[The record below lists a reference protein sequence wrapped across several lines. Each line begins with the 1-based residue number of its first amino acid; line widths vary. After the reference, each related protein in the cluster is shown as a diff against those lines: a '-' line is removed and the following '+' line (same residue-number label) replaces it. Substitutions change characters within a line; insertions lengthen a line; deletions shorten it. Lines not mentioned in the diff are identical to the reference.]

1 MNHPAFAPLRNT
13 SLPREFR
20 YIRIERARD
29 HDHPEGDSKT
39 AYIMIAPLDAE
50 SRIDAEAW
58 REHKEA
64 CRVLRKRPDG
74 GDNLGHLV
82 HGPGGS
88 WRFHYDVARNAPD
101 ETGHH
106 FGGEKF
112 EPGEYLSIREAD
124 GVNVYRVVSVLP
136 L

>member
-112 EPGEYLSIREAD
+112 EPGEYLSIRKAD

>member
-20 YIRIERARD
+20 YIRLERARD

>member
-64 CRVLRKRPDG
+64 CRVVRKRPDG

>member
-1 MNHPAFAPLRNT
+1 MNHPAFVSLRNT

-20 YIRIERARD
+20 YIRLERARD

-39 AYIMIAPLDAE
+39 TYILIAPLDAE

-58 REHKEA
+58 RQHKEA
-64 CRVLRKRPDG
+64 CRVVRKRPDSE
-74 GDNLGHLV
+74 DNLGHLV

-88 WRFHYDVARNAPD
+88 WRFHYDVAGNTSD
-101 ETGHH
+101 ESGYH
-106 FGGEKF
+106 FGGDKF
-112 EPGEYLSIREAD
+112 EPGEYLSVREAD
-124 GVNVYRVVSVLP
+124 GVNLYRVVSVLP